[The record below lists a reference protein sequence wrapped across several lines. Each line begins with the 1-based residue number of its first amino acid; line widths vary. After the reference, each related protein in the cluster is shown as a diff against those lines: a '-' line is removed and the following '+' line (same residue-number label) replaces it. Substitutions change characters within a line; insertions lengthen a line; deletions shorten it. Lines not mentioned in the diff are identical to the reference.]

1 MVGAAGA
8 GPMPIHHKSLTC
20 ENLVEAFEFCLS
32 PQALEAAERLAVCM
46 RQESGVATA
55 VQSFYS
61 NLPMKKLVCDILPT
75 EPAVWTHK
83 GPKRSLK
90 ISNLAAEILSDNLR
104 IAQEELEMLV
114 SHQRFYIHSTA
125 NRS

>member
-20 ENLVEAFEFCLS
+20 ENLIEAFEFCLA
-32 PQALEAAERLAVCM
+32 PEVLDAARSLAADM

-61 NLPMKKLVCDILPT
+61 NLPVEKLACGILPS

-90 ISNLAAEILSDNLR
+90 ISNLAAEILSDKLR
-104 IAQEELEMLV
+104 VEQGELEMLV
-114 SHQRFYIHSTA
+114 SHQRFHIYFIA
-125 NRS
+125 NKS

>member
-1 MVGAAGA
+1 
-8 GPMPIHHKSLTC
+8 MPIHHKSLTC

-32 PQALEAAERLAVCM
+32 PQALEAAECLAVCM

-61 NLPMKKLVCDILPT
+61 NLPVEKLACDILPT

-83 GPKRSLK
+83 GPTRSLK
-90 ISNLAAEILSDNLR
+90 ISNLAAEILSDKLR
-104 IAQEELEMLV
+104 IDQGELEMLV
-114 SHQRFYIHSTA
+114 SHQRFYVHSIA
-125 NRS
+125 NKS